1 MARDLALEK
10 CWRERIKECRQSGL
24 TVKAWCLQNEVTDKA
39 FYYWMKRFKVL
50 DQQESID
57 NIFVEV
63 PLPRNSKSKS
73 HENFLPVSMGLT
85 LSFGSYSINI
95 PNEFNPDTLEKIV
108 KVLQKL

>member
-24 TVKAWCLQNEVTDKA
+24 TVKAWCLQNELTDKA
-39 FYYWMKRFKVL
+39 YYYWMKRFKVL
-50 DQQESID
+50 DQEEVID
-57 NIFVEV
+57 NTFVEI
-63 PLPRNSKSKS
+63 PLLLDSKSKS
-73 HENFLPVSMGLT
+73 HENFPVNTGLT